1 MKKIILNIEAIRK
14 EKGIKQ
20 SVLAESLGITQG
32 AYSQYIWRNQDLKYN
47 KIVEIANILNVPVVD
62 IITYPEKYVPISEV
76 KKECEYCKQKDLII
90 ENLNNYI
97 QILKST
103 RKK

>member
-1 MKKIILNIEAIRK
+1 MKKIIENIEAIRK
-14 EKGIKQ
+14 SKGIKQ
-20 SVLAESLGITQG
+20 AIVAESLGITQG
-32 AYSQYIWRNQDLKYN
+32 AYSQYVWRNEDLKYN

-76 KKECEYCKQKDLII
+76 HKECAECRKKDIII

-97 QILKST
+97 ELLKT
-103 RKK
+103 QKK

>member
-20 SVLAESLGITQG
+20 SVIAESLGITQG
-32 AYSQYIWRNQDLKYN
+32 AYSQYVWRNQDLKYN
-47 KIVEIANILNVPVVD
+47 KIVDIANILKVSVVD
-62 IITYPEKYVPISEV
+62 VITYPDKYVPISEIKNECAEC
-76 KKECEYCKQKDLII
+76 KKKDLII

-97 QILKST
+97 ELLKKQ
-103 RKK
+103 KK